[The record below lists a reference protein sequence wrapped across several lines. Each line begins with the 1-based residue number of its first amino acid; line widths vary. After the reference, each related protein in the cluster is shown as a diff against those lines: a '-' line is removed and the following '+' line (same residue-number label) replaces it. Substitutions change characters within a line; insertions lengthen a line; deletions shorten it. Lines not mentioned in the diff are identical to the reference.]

1 MWETKL
7 RTASIRAPRRFA
19 QTGAAAVEFALVA
32 FWFFLFLFGI
42 MELARVMYMYN
53 TLAEATRRAASAAAN
68 INFRNSTAL
77 DTARQYAIFRD
88 SPGALVIGDPISDQ
102 HIRID
107 YLYLDKQGGTI
118 VMKEIP
124 SGSLPNCPSQNR
136 QNCLSKPYD
145 SSCIRLVRAR
155 VCNTASTDGC
165 DRVQYQ
171 PLFGL
176 IPLGVPLP
184 SSTTIVSAETLGYS
198 PGDALCP

>member
-1 MWETKL
+1 M
-7 RTASIRAPRRFA
+7 
-19 QTGAAAVEFALVA
+19 A
-32 FWFFLFLFGI
+32 FWFFLLLFGI

-53 TLAEATRRAASAAAN
+53 TLAEATKRAASAAAN
-68 INFRNSTAL
+68 TNFRNTTDL
-77 DTARQYAIFRD
+77 ETARQYAIFRN
-88 SPGALVIGDPISDQ
+88 SPGALVAGDPITDQ

-107 YLYLDKQGGTI
+107 YLYLEKQGATFI
-118 VMKEIP
+118 MKEIL

-155 VCNTASTDGC
+155 VCDKGRTDVC

-176 IPLGVPLP
+176 MPLQVPLP
-184 SSTTIVSAETLGYS
+184 SSTTIVNAETLGYS
-198 PGDALCP
+198 AGDALCP